1 MVGWWLA
8 GWLWLAVVG
17 CGFFLLGFG
26 GMVYSP
32 RPTHFSLIN
41 RVVLIGFLAAY
52 FLCFADYVAL
62 YFYVRI
68 GW

>member
-1 MVGWWLA
+1 
-8 GWLWLAVVG
+8 
-17 CGFFLLGFG
+17 
-26 GMVYSP
+26 MVYSP

-41 RVVLIGFLAAY
+41 RVVLICFLAAY

-62 YFYVRI
+62 YFYVHI